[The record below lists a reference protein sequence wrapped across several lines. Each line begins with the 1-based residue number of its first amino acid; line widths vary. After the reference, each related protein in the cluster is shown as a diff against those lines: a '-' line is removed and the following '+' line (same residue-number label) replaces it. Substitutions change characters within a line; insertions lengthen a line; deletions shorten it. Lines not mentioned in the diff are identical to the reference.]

1 MDMLQE
7 IPSRRRAGAAA
18 GGFDRVRISIADP
31 DLIRH
36 EWSHG
41 EVKKPETIN
50 HRSFKPERDG
60 LFCAKIF
67 GPVKDYECL
76 CGRYKR
82 MKYKGVVCEKCDV
95 EVTLKKVRRER
106 MGHIELA
113 VPVAHAW
120 FMKSTSA
127 NIGLLLGMK
136 FSAVRQVVYFER
148 HIVIDPGTTGLRK
161 LQLLDEEQ
169 HQSAVLE
176 YGEAEFRAGMGAEA
190 IRELLSEMNG
200 EALEE
205 ALDDLRQ
212 RSENLKAEL
221 RSRKL
226 LGRVARLLDLTPNEL
241 NKVMS
246 WQSAVLLDP
255 GDSLRIKEG
264 KRRTRPIGNVA
275 KVVGRHAMQGAVYGT
290 GPSVVR
296 DLLLR
301 RRREEGADADGAL
314 FDELLSVLDPF
325 LEDEAAR
332 IRLDIN
338 DHTEESLHLEECEA
352 ALAEGLSIPR
362 KEFAAL
368 LGGERMLIPG
378 AEADED
384 RLVEAGDES
393 EDFATAT
400 SGLDA
405 LCTILRRSEAPKAQR
420 ELHAAW
426 MVSQLERGLRFGET
440 EKLEPRGETSN
451 EKDLKRQLEEVNK
464 RRRIISKM
472 IESGNRP
479 EWMVLTVLPVIPPDL
494 RPLVQLDGGRFATS
508 DLNELYRRVINR
520 NNRLRKLKEQQAP
533 EIIVRNEKRMLQRSV
548 DALLANGSIGE
559 PSLDANKRPLKSFSD
574 ILFGKQGRFRQNLL
588 GKRVDF
594 SGRSVIVVG
603 PELMLHQCGLPKRM
617 ALELFR
623 PFIYA
628 RLQAQGYSP
637 TIKRSKQMVD
647 EEDPRV
653 WDALAEV
660 IREHPVLLNRAP
672 TLHRLGIQAF
682 EPVLINGKAIQ
693 LHPLVC
699 AAFNADFD
707 GDQMA
712 VHVPLSVEAQLE
724 ARVLMMSTNNILSPA
739 DGKPV
744 IVPSQDI
751 VLGLYYLS
759 QMLDGEP
766 GEGMTFPGPAPAEHA
781 LFAGRISLHS
791 RIFIR
796 VETYDASGERVVKR
810 YETNLGRIRIAKLL
824 PDRPGIRF
832 DFVNRELRKAE
843 VRQLIDLVY
852 RHCGQKETVIFCD
865 RLMQLGFSAAC
876 SAGISV
882 GMRDMVIPDEKQ
894 TLVSAAR
901 DEIETLESQLRD
913 NLITEKDKYDRVV
926 EAWTRCT
933 DAVAD
938 AVVRTTSVPAEVNV
952 ASGDGEPART
962 RRIPNSVY
970 MMMHSGARGSRDQ
983 MKQIAGMRGL
993 MSKPSGEII
1002 ETPIESNFMEGLTVR
1017 EYFYSTHGA
1026 RKGQTDT
1033 ALKTA
1038 RSGYLTRRLVYLA
1051 HSCVVRIPDCGT
1063 KAGIAIDA
1071 VVPGER
1077 HSVPF
1082 STRILGRVAQESV
1095 VDEVTATTLVEAGRL
1110 ISERDANAIE
1120 AAGVPRIRV
1129 RSPLTCESLDG
1140 VCAMCYGRDLARGEL
1155 VNIGETVGIIAA
1167 QSIGE
1172 PGTQLTMRTFHSG
1185 GAAAI
1190 SEQAS
1195 VEATADGSFE
1205 VLDGK
1210 VVTDPD
1216 GRAVVAGSRARLA
1229 IYDVHG
1235 RLQAMESVPCGAR
1248 IASEEVTD
1256 GKARGTVQAGDR
1268 IAEWDPYN
1276 HVIVAERNGRVQFDD
1291 LIPRLTYREDR
1302 DETSG
1307 ATRRVVIDW
1316 SGTPGSVQQA
1326 GAKAKVR
1333 LSTLKPS
1340 LAIKDEHG
1348 DVLTD
1353 EDGVEARS
1361 LLSVGAMILV
1371 GDGDAVQAGEVVARI
1386 PRESATSTDI
1396 TGGLPRLEALFNVH
1410 GSKEGSRAIIAKMD
1424 GRIRFGL
1431 VRGNNRRIIIEP
1443 DDPAEEPVEYTVPK
1457 DRHISVSEGGFI
1469 RKGDYLIDGDP
1480 APQDILDVYGEEEGQ
1495 RRLARYLIDES
1506 HKVYRAQGVEIN
1518 DKHIEVIVRQM
1529 LRKVR
1534 IVDPGD
1540 TVLLEDERVD
1550 RGLLA
1555 EINREVVAA
1564 GGRPAEGHPVV
1575 RRYFD
1580 ELRRDT
1586 SSFIAEASFVETQR
1600 VLTRAAA
1607 EGEVDELLGLKENV
1621 VVGRLIPA
1629 GSGLVTKRIQ
1639 REAARRDREIEEEYA
1654 ARRRENSR
1662 KIEARR
1668 EARQAFSSPESAAAA
1683 ETDEAVEAESVEA
1696 KAETVES
1703 EAA

>member
-1 MDMLQE
+1 
-7 IPSRRRAGAAA
+7 
-18 GGFDRVRISIADP
+18 
-31 DLIRH
+31 
-36 EWSHG
+36 
-41 EVKKPETIN
+41 
-50 HRSFKPERDG
+50 
-60 LFCAKIF
+60 
-67 GPVKDYECL
+67 
-76 CGRYKR
+76 

-136 FSAVRQVVYFER
+136 FSEVRQVVYFER
-148 HIVIDPGTTGLRK
+148 YIVIDPGTTGLQK
-161 LQLLDEEQ
+161 LQLLDEEEYDR
-169 HQSAVLE
+169 AVQE
-176 YGEAEFRAGMGAEA
+176 YGEGEFRVGMGAEA
-190 IRELLSEMNG
+190 IRDLLSEMNG
-200 EALEE
+200 EALEKV
-205 ALDDLRQ
+205 LDDLQ
-212 RSENLKAEL
+212 TRSESLKRDL

-226 LGRVARLLDLTPNEL
+226 LGRAARLLDMSVSEI
-241 NKVMS
+241 NKLIS
-246 WQSAVLLDP
+246 WQSAVVLDP
-255 GDSLRIKEG
+255 GASLRLKEG
-264 KRRTRPIGNVA
+264 KRRTRPITNIA
-275 KVVGRHAMQGAVYGT
+275 KVGGRYAAQGTIFAS
-290 GPSVVR
+290 GPSAVR
-296 DLLLR
+296 DMLLALR
-301 RRREEGADADGAL
+301 RSGEVEADDAL
-314 FDELLSVLDPF
+314 FDELVSVLEPF
-325 LEDEAAR
+325 LKEEADRTAADAGDHADEV
-332 IRLDIN
+332 
-338 DHTEESLHLEECEA
+338 LELETRQE
-352 ALAEGLSIPR
+352 ALAEQLGLP
-362 KEFAAL
+362 A
-368 LGGERMLIPG
+368 
-378 AEADED
+378 
-384 RLVEAGDES
+384 
-393 EDFATAT
+393 EDFAMLLSGETVLLPSTKVGAPRTESAAEAREAGRVAAT
-400 SGLDA
+400 GLDA
-405 LCTILRRSEAPKAQR
+405 VR
-420 ELHAAW
+420 ELLAEGKESKSRRDAFAVW
-426 MVSQLERGLRFGET
+426 MVACLERDLRMSQDAATVF
-440 EKLEPRGETSN
+440 RGEAGN
-451 EKDLKRQLEEVNK
+451 EKELKRLLEDVNK

-660 IREHPVLLNRAP
+660 VREHPVLLNRAP

-712 VHVPLSVEAQLE
+712 VHIPLSVEAQLE

-751 VLGLYYLS
+751 ILGLYYLS
-759 QMLDGEP
+759 LMLDGEP

-796 VETYDASGERVVKR
+796 VETHDEDGQRIVKR
-810 YETNLGRIRIAKLL
+810 YETTLGRVRIAKLL

-832 DFVNRELRKAE
+832 EFVNRQLRKAE

-852 RHCGQKETVIFCD
+852 RHCGQKETVVFCD

-894 TLVSAAR
+894 RLVTETRSQI
-901 DEIETLESQLRD
+901 DELESQYRD
-913 NLITEKDKYDRVV
+913 NLITVKDKYDRVV

-938 AVVRTTSVPAEVNV
+938 AVVRRTSVPAQVNV
-952 ASGDGEPART
+952 PGSNGEPEVVRQM
-962 RRIPNSVY
+962 PNSVY

-1051 HSCVVRIPDCGT
+1051 HSCVVREHDCGT
-1063 KAGIAIDA
+1063 SAGITIDA

-1082 STRILGRVAQESV
+1082 STRILGRVAQVAV
-1095 VDEVTATTLVEAGRL
+1095 VDDVTGKTLVDAGKL
-1110 ISERDANAIE
+1110 IDERDAGAVE

-1129 RSPLTCESLDG
+1129 RSPLTCESRDG
-1140 VCAMCYGRDLARGEL
+1140 VCAKCYGRDLARGEV

-1185 GAAAI
+1185 GAAAV
-1190 SEQAS
+1190 SERAS
-1195 VEATADGSFE
+1195 IEAAVEGSFE
-1205 VLDGK
+1205 VLGASI
-1210 VVTDPD
+1210 VVDPQD
-1216 GRAVVAGSRARLA
+1216 RAVVAGSQARLA
-1229 IYDVHG
+1229 ILDAYG
-1235 RLQAMESVPCGAR
+1235 RLQAVESIPYGAR
-1248 IASEEVTD
+1248 ILAGEVVD
-1256 GKARGTVQAGDR
+1256 GKASGAVEAGER

-1276 HVIVAERNGRVQFDD
+1276 HVIVAERDGRVKFDD
-1291 LIPRLTYREDR
+1291 LIPKLTYREDR

-1307 ATRRVVIDW
+1307 AIRRIVIDW
-1316 SGTPGSVQQA
+1316 TGVPGSSQVL
-1326 GAKAKVR
+1326 AKSKVR
-1333 LSTLKPS
+1333 LSSLKPS
-1340 LAIKDEHG
+1340 LAIVDDQGE
-1348 DVLTD
+1348 VLVHK
-1353 EDGVEARS
+1353 DGVEVRS

-1371 GDGDAVQAGEVVARI
+1371 EHGDEVRAGEVIARI

-1410 GSKEGSRAIIAKMD
+1410 GSKEGSRAIIARLD

-1457 DRHISVSEGGFI
+1457 DRHISVAEGGFI
-1469 RKGDYLIDGDP
+1469 KKGDFLIDGDP

-1534 IVDPGD
+1534 IIDPGD
-1540 TVLLEDERVD
+1540 TPLLEDERVD
-1550 RGLLA
+1550 RGVLA
-1555 EINREVVAA
+1555 DINQDVIAA

-1580 ELRRDT
+1580 EMRRDT

-1629 GSGLVTKRIQ
+1629 GSGLVSRQIL
-1639 REAARRDREIEEEYA
+1639 REAARKDREIEEEYA

-1662 KIEARR
+1662 KIEAKR
-1668 EARQAFSSPESAAAA
+1668 EARQAFAPQDSDGA
-1683 ETDEAVEAESVEA
+1683 EPLGADGAEPLGA
-1696 KAETVES
+1696 DGAEPLGAENPS
-1703 EAA
+1703 